1 MKKFKICVLA
11 LIACLFLTGC
21 GCTNNK
27 LTEFTVTFDSNGGT
41 SVSSVVVTKDEKV
54 SEPANPTRDG
64 YTFNGWYLD
73 GEKYDFSTPVTKDI
87 TLKAQW
93 TKVAGGEQEPEKA
106 CELTCEPGYQLG
118 NPDSKDCSCKKI
130 EVSSISLSKTNVTLV
145 VGESVNITATVKPSN
160 AKDKALTW
168 KSSNTKVVTVA
179 NGKLTAIGAG
189 DAKITVTAGGKSNT
203 VTVKV
208 ITKDQRDLANAL
220 SSIKEKNITKGNTDL
235 NYTYSGCTITIASS
249 TPSNANTIVNS
260 SGVVTKVYRDVN
272 ASSVNTVYNVTCGS
286 ESGSKTVKH
295 PVATSGY
302 KYKIEEIQNS
312 PQEKV
317 IVINPENKT
326 VTDYRIKVGT
336 SYKNYSSDS
345 NSALVFKGTYT
356 KGDLCTMNFNGDEST
371 VYAVKYAG

>member
-1 MKKFKICVLA
+1 MKKFKIGVLA

-41 SVSSVVVTKDEKV
+41 SVSSVVVTKDETV
-54 SEPANPTRDG
+54 SEPTNPTKDG
-64 YTFNGWYLD
+64 YTFDGWYLD

-93 TKVAGGEQEPEKA
+93 TKVAGGEVEPEKET
-106 CELTCEPGYQLG
+106 CKLTCEPGYQLV

-130 EVSSISLSKTNVTLV
+130 EVSSISLSKTSVTLV
-145 VGESVNITATVKPSN
+145 VGDSTTITATVNPSN

-208 ITKDQRDLANAL
+208 ITKDQKNLSNAMNAMTAKNVDKD
-220 SSIKEKNITKGNTDL
+220 SINL
-235 NYTYSGCTITIASS
+235 NYVYEGCTITNKGN
-249 TPSNANTIVNS
+249 TPSSAKTVVEG
-260 SGVVTKVYRDVN
+260 GVVKTLYRDVT
-272 ASSVNTVYNVTCGS
+272 AGSITSTYIITCGV
-286 ESGSKTVKH
+286 ETGSKTVKH
-295 PVATSGY
+295 TVPASKHTY
-302 KYKIEEIQNS
+302 TIEENNNTMQD
-312 PQEKV
+312 KF
-317 IVINPENKT
+317 IVSG
-326 VTDYRIKVGT
+326 VTGYTAMVGT
-336 SYKNYSSDS
+336 SNKAYNETAKA
-345 NSALVFKGTYT
+345 ALLFRGTYT
-356 KGDLCTMNFNGDEST
+356 KGETYAIYLNGNANT
-371 VYAVKYAG
+371 IFAVKYAG

>member
-1 MKKFKICVLA
+1 MKKFKIGVLA

-41 SVSSVVVTKDEKV
+41 NVSSVVVTKDETV
-54 SEPANPTRDG
+54 SEPTNPTKDG

-93 TKVAGGEQEPEKA
+93 TKVAGGEQEPEKEPEKA
-106 CELTCEPGYQLG
+106 CKLTCEPGYQLV

-130 EVSSISLSKTNVTLV
+130 EVSSISLSKTNITLV
-145 VGESVNITATVKPSN
+145 VGESTTITATVNPSN

-208 ITKDQRDLANAL
+208 ITKDQKNLSNAL
-220 SSIKEKNITKGNTDL
+220 NSMSAKNITKGNTDIKFS
-235 NYTYSGCTITIASS
+235 YSGCTITNTAN
-249 TPSNANTIVNS
+249 TPSNAKTVVEN
-260 SGVVTKVYRDVN
+260 GVVKTVYRDVT
-272 ASSVNTVYNVTCGS
+272 AGFVSSTYSVTCGT
-286 ESGSKTVKH
+286 ETGTKTVKH
-295 PVATSGY
+295 TVAASSYTYAIEENNNTMQDKFIVSGNASGY
-302 KYKIEEIQNS
+302 
-312 PQEKV
+312 
-317 IVINPENKT
+317 T
-326 VTDYRIKVGT
+326 AMVGT
-336 SYKNYSSDS
+336 SNKVYNDTAKA
-345 NSALVFKGTYT
+345 ALVYRGTYT
-356 KGDLCTMNFNGDEST
+356 KGNTYAIYFNNDANT
-371 VYAVKYAG
+371 IFAVKYAG